1 MNAGVSTRFGRQATI
16 FSNLLGTAE
25 LAVVTAIRSP
35 SLKKLLMAWSAG
47 LLSLIQSI
55 APEKVHQCRE
65 KSMETQD
72 VDVARAVPIP
82 KVSADPTEKASL
94 PVWDADQL
102 RLAILAAG
110 VALWSWNVDTN
121 RFAMDERAFD
131 LWGVPLS
138 ENVSFDDLSSH
149 IHPADRDRVKAAFAA
164 TRAVIGAYEID
175 FRIMVGE
182 EVRWISAR
190 GQGNDAGIVGRIMY
204 GIFIDVTGRKQAEEG
219 HELLAGEMSHRVK
232 NLLAIASGLT
242 AITSRSAKTTAD
254 MAKEL
259 THRLTALGRAHDLVR
274 PLPGQGGK
282 AALLGDLFTVLLA
295 PYDDLGAFSGR
306 VRVSVPRMGVGEQA
320 ATTLALVVHELAT
333 NSLKYGALSSPTG
346 TLDIS
351 CAAHDTEVV
360 VVWTERGGPP
370 VASPI
375 GEGGYGS
382 KLLNRS
388 MTAQLGGS
396 ISCDWSADGVIVTL
410 HMIKDRLTI

>member
-1 MNAGVSTRFGRQATI
+1 MLSKNVEAQRGVAEGVPVPQASPDPAERAG
-16 FSNLLGTAE
+16 
-25 LAVVTAIRSP
+25 P
-35 SLKKLLMAWSAG
+35 
-47 LLSLIQSI
+47 
-55 APEKVHQCRE
+55 
-65 KSMETQD
+65 
-72 VDVARAVPIP
+72 PI
-82 KVSADPTEKASL
+82 
-94 PVWDADQL
+94 WDAEQL
-102 RLAILAAG
+102 RLAISAAG

-121 RFAMDERAFD
+121 RFTMDERAFD

-138 ENVSFDDLSSH
+138 DFVSFDDLSSH

-164 TRAVIGAYEID
+164 TRAIIGAYEID

-182 EVRWISAR
+182 EVRWVSAR

-219 HELLAGEMSHRVK
+219 NELLAGEMSHRVK

-242 AITSRSAKTTAD
+242 AMTSRSAKTTAD

-295 PYDDLGAFSGR
+295 PYDDMGAFSGR

-333 NSLKYGALSSPTG
+333 NSLKYGALSLPTG

-396 ISCDWSADGVIVTL
+396 ISCDWSAEGVIITL
-410 HMIKDRLTI
+410 HMIKDRLTR